1 MSRTTSLLISC
12 FYMFF
17 TFNYKFDWID
27 WNQNPTIHTIDN
39 VNSLNEFFVNK
50 NTYII
55 THTCF
60 LVFSVKHGV
69 CLA

>member
-12 FYMFF
+12 FHMFF

-39 VNSLNEFFVNK
+39 VNSLNDVFV
-50 NTYII
+50 
-55 THTCF
+55 
-60 LVFSVKHGV
+60 
-69 CLA
+69 